1 MMNPR
6 PMSDSRDATM
16 QIKLLGPFDV
26 RLDGRPLPPV
36 RSRKGLWLLAQLA
49 LRQGREVDRTWLAGT
64 LWSESPDTQALASL
78 RRTLTDLRAAL
89 GAFDGKVVTPNPKSL
104 LLVESGVWV
113 DVAEFD
119 RLATSTELD
128 DLEAA
133 LALYRGPLLEGC
145 AEEWV
150 LGDRQSREETF
161 LQASERAARL
171 AIENR
176 ETTRAIGFLK
186 RAIAVDP
193 FRESATRNLM
203 EAYAAN
209 GDHAAAVVA
218 FRHLRERLL
227 YELNG
232 DPSAETIALLERIR
246 KDARV
251 IAQRT
256 AAPIEPPTQARP
268 VTAMPP
274 PPEPVRRGN
283 VPEPLTEI
291 VGREQDLQ
299 EIEAHVLSSRL
310 VTLLGPGGIGKTRLS
325 IELARNLGS
334 EFSGG
339 AWFVDFTPLEDPD
352 LVPQHVEHELQI
364 HERPGFT
371 ASEDL
376 VAALSGEPVLVVF
389 DNCEHLIDAC
399 ADLAD
404 RLLKSCANLRILAT
418 SREPLGLVGEVAWR
432 VPSLSVPEPQR
443 VRQLVDQFTS
453 GLLQYDAVRLFMA
466 RAQAASPGFELTMDN
481 ATAIIDICRRLDG
494 IALALEL
501 AAARLK
507 VLSVQE
513 IAERLNDRFKLLTGG
528 SRGAPT
534 RQTTLRAALEWSYDL
549 LSDPE
554 KLMLHRVS
562 IFGGPFTLT
571 AAEHVTEGGGIA
583 GGESLDLVSKLVDKS
598 LVRAESGVDG
608 KVRYSVLE
616 STREYAR
623 ELLAESGEYEEIAE
637 RHAIYYME
645 LASRARTKF
654 FGPEEYEALE
664 MLDRSYD
671 NLRAALHWSTERG
684 RGPIAMTLVEMLRM
698 YWSSRDRL
706 HEARM
711 WIQRALDSESEK
723 TPQRVVV
730 LQAAASYAT
739 LTGDLEAARQ
749 YVETGVELAKQ
760 VGDKH
765 SLAEIMRNM
774 AGVCSEQQRHE
785 EALDWVQKALTLN
798 RELGVFEGILRTLTA
813 AGLVNLDAGR
823 TAEAKERFA
832 EAIALCESHGGES
845 MKGWNCSNMGDAL
858 MAEGRAADAVDWYR
872 EGLDRLVKYGGTM
885 GTCEGIRG
893 LCLAI
898 GATATEPSI
907 RREAVSL
914 IAAAGRHQGSMGLH
928 MRRFDREQRDR
939 VIGEIRDEMGDDAF
953 DEAWDEGLTIEYDA
967 MVERTFALVKTH
979 GNAREAVNA

>member
-1 MMNPR
+1 MP
-6 PMSDSRDATM
+6 DSCDATM
-16 QIKLLGPFDV
+16 HVKLLGPFDV
-26 RLDGRPLPPV
+26 RLDGHPLPPV

-64 LWSESPDTQALASL
+64 LWPDSPDTQALASL

-89 GAFDGKVVTPNPKSL
+89 GPYDAKVVTPSPKTL
-104 LLVESGVWV
+104 LLVETGVWV

-119 RLATSTELD
+119 HLAGSEDLD
-128 DLEAA
+128 GLEAA

-161 LQASERAARL
+161 LQASEQAARL
-171 AIENR
+171 AMEQGQYS
-176 ETTRAIGFLK
+176 RAISVLK

-203 EAYAAN
+203 EACAAN

-218 FRHLRERLL
+218 FRQLRERLL

-232 DPSAETIALLERIR
+232 DPSAETTALLERIR
-246 KDARV
+246 KDARL

-256 AAPIEPPTQARP
+256 SGPIEAAPAPRA
-268 VTAMPP
+268 VAAMPP
-274 PPEPVRRGN
+274 PAEPVRKGN

-299 EIEAHVLSSRL
+299 EIEAHLLSTRL

-325 IELARNLGS
+325 IEIARNLAQD
-334 EFSGG
+334 FAGG

-352 LVPQHVEHELQI
+352 LVPQHVEHELRI

-432 VPSLSVPEPQR
+432 VPSLSVPEPKR
-443 VRQLVDQFTS
+443 VRQLVDHFTA
-453 GLLQYDAVRLFMA
+453 GLMQYDAVRLFMA
-466 RAQAASPGFELTMDN
+466 RAQAAHPGFVLTMDN
-481 ATAIIDICRRLDG
+481 ASAIIDICRRLDG

-549 LSDPE
+549 LSEPE
-554 KLMLHRVS
+554 RLMLRRVS
-562 IFGGPFTLT
+562 IFAGPFTLA
-571 AAEHVTEGGGIA
+571 AAEQITEGDGIA
-583 GGESLDLVSKLVDKS
+583 EGESLDLVSKLVDKS
-598 LVRAESGVDG
+598 LVRAETGSDG

-616 STREYAR
+616 STREFAR
-623 ELLAESGEYEEIAE
+623 ELLVESGEQETIAE
-637 RHAIYYME
+637 RHASYYVD
-645 LASRARTKF
+645 LARRLRTKL
-654 FGPEEYEALE
+654 FGPEEFEALE
-664 MLDRSYD
+664 TLGRSYD
-671 NLRAALHWSTERG
+671 NFRAALHWSTETK
-684 RGPIAMTLVEMLRM
+684 RGPIAMTLVEMLRF
-698 YWSSRDRL
+698 YWSSGDRL
-706 HEARM
+706 NEARA
-711 WIQRALDSESEK
+711 WIQRALDCDDEK

-730 LQAAASYAT
+730 LQAASNYAT
-739 LTGDLEAARQ
+739 LTGDLDTSRQ
-749 YVETGVELAKQ
+749 YVETGVAIAREI
-760 VGDKH
+760 GDQRA
-765 SLAEIMRNM
+765 LAEIMRNM
-774 AGVCSEQQRHE
+774 ASVCSEQQRHDE
-785 EALDWVQKALTLN
+785 SLEWIEQALALD
-798 RELGVFEGILRTLTA
+798 RELGAHEGIIRSLTA
-813 AGLVNLDAGR
+813 SGLVYLDAGR
-823 TAEAKERFA
+823 TETAKSFFA
-832 EAIALCESHGGES
+832 EAIATCEREGVENL
-845 MKGWNCSNMGDAL
+845 KGWNCSNMGDAL
-858 MAEGRAADAVDWYR
+858 VAEGKAGEAVPWYR
-872 EGLDRLVKYGGTM
+872 QGLERLVKFGGSM
-885 GTCEGIRG
+885 GTCEGVRG

-898 GATATEPSI
+898 GLSSADPEV
-907 RREAVSL
+907 RREAVEMVS
-914 IAAAGRHQGSMGLH
+914 AAGRHQGSMGLH
-928 MRRFDREQRDR
+928 LRRFDREQRDR
-939 VIGEIRDEMGDDAF
+939 VVGEIRADMGDAAF
-953 DEAWDEGLTIEYDA
+953 DNAWNSGLTIEFDA
-967 MVERTFALVKTH
+967 MVERTFTLAGALEGDLAAAK
-979 GNAREAVNA
+979 A

>member
-1 MMNPR
+1 
-6 PMSDSRDATM
+6 M
-16 QIKLLGPFDV
+16 QVKLLGPFDV
-26 RLDGRPLPPV
+26 RLDGHPLPPV

-64 LWSESPDTQALASL
+64 LWPDSPDTQALASL

-89 GAFDGKVVTPNPKSL
+89 GPFDSKVVTPSPKTL
-104 LLVESGVWV
+104 LLVETGVWV

-119 RLATSTELD
+119 RLAGSEDLD
-128 DLEAA
+128 GLEAA

-171 AIENR
+171 AMEQGLYSQ
-176 ETTRAIGFLK
+176 AISVLK

-203 EAYAAN
+203 EACAAN

-218 FRHLRERLL
+218 FRQLRERLL

-232 DPSAETIALLERIR
+232 DPSAETTALLERIR
-246 KDARV
+246 KDARS

-256 AAPIEPPTQARP
+256 SVPIEAAPAPRA
-268 VTAMPP
+268 VAAMPL
-274 PPEPVRRGN
+274 PPEPPRKGN
-283 VPEPLTEI
+283 IPEPLTEI

-299 EIEAHVLSSRL
+299 EIEAHLMSSRL

-325 IELARNLGS
+325 IELARNLAQD
-334 EFSGG
+334 FAGG

-352 LVPQHVEHELQI
+352 LVPQHVEHELRI

-432 VPSLSVPEPQR
+432 VPSLSVPEPKR
-443 VRQLVDQFTS
+443 VRQLVDHFTA
-453 GLLQYDAVRLFMA
+453 GLMQYDAVRLFMA
-466 RAQAASPGFELTMDN
+466 RAQASNPGFELTMEN
-481 ATAIIDICRRLDG
+481 AAAIIDICRRLDG

-554 KLMLHRVS
+554 KLMLRRIS
-562 IFGGPFTLT
+562 IFVGPFTLA
-571 AAEHVTEGGGIA
+571 AAEYVTEGRGIEE
-583 GGESLDLVSKLVDKS
+583 GESLDLVSKLVDKS
-598 LVRAESGVDG
+598 LVRAEVGAGG
-608 KVRYSVLE
+608 KVRYSLLE
-616 STREYAR
+616 STREFAR
-623 ELLAESGEYEEIAE
+623 ELLSMSGEHELIAE
-637 RHAIYYME
+637 RHADYYVE
-645 LASRARTKF
+645 IARQARALM
-654 FGPEEYEALE
+654 FGPEEPLAMEKLE
-664 MLDRSYD
+664 RSFD
-671 NLRAALHWSTERG
+671 NLRAALHWSTETG
-684 RGPIAMTLVEMLRM
+684 RGPIAMTLVEMLRF
-698 YWSSRDRL
+698 YWNSCDRL
-706 HEARM
+706 NEAKM
-711 WIQRALDSESEK
+711 WIQRTLDCDDEK
-723 TPQRVVV
+723 TPQRVVT
-730 LQAAASYAT
+730 LQAASSYAT
-739 LTGDLEAARQ
+739 LTGDLESARQ
-749 YVETGVELAKQ
+749 YVETGMALAKEI
-760 VGDKH
+760 GDKRA
-765 SLAEIMRNM
+765 LAEIMRNM
-774 AGVCSEQQRHE
+774 ASVCSEQQRHE
-785 EALDWVQKALTLN
+785 EALDWIEQALALD
-798 RELGVFEGILRTLTA
+798 RELGAKEGILRSLTA
-813 AGLVNLDAGR
+813 SGLVNLDAGR
-823 TAEAKERFA
+823 TEQAKDFFA
-832 EAIALCESHGGES
+832 EAIALSESTGGEV
-845 MKGWNCSNMGDAL
+845 MKGWNCSNFGDAL
-858 MAEGRAADAVDWYR
+858 IADGNAEEAVGWYR
-872 EGLDRLVKYGGTM
+872 QGFERLATYTGPM
-885 GTCEGIRG
+885 GTCEGVRG

-898 GATATEPSI
+898 GLTAGDART
-907 RREAVSL
+907 RREAVEL

-928 MRRFDREQRDR
+928 LRRFDREQRDR
-939 VIGEIRDEMGDDAF
+939 VVGEIRADMGDEAF
-953 DEAWDEGLTIEYDA
+953 DDAWNEGLTIEFDV
-967 MVERTFALVKTH
+967 MVERTFALVGALEGDLAAAK
-979 GNAREAVNA
+979 A

>member
-1 MMNPR
+1 
-6 PMSDSRDATM
+6 MSDSHDATM
-16 QIKLLGPFDV
+16 QVKLLGPFDV
-26 RLDGRPLPPV
+26 RLDGHPLPPV

-49 LRQGREVDRTWLAGT
+49 LRQGREVDRAWLAGT
-64 LWSESPDTQALASL
+64 LWPESPDTQALASL
-78 RRTLTDLRAAL
+78 RRTLTDVRAAL
-89 GAFDGKVVTPNPKSL
+89 GPFDAKVVTPTPKTL

-119 RLATSTELD
+119 RLAAST
-128 DLEAA
+128 DLGEVESA

-161 LQASERAARL
+161 LQASELAARL
-171 AIENR
+171 AMER
-176 ETTRAIGFLK
+176 VEYSRAIGFLK

-203 EAYAAN
+203 EACAAN

-218 FRHLRERLL
+218 FRQLRERLL

-232 DPSAETIALLERIR
+232 DPSAETVALLERIR
-246 KDARV
+246 KDARI
-251 IAQRT
+251 IAHRT
-256 AAPIEPPTQARP
+256 SAPIEAPAAPRP
-268 VTAMPP
+268 VAAMPP
-274 PPEPVRRGN
+274 PPEPASRGN

-299 EIEAHVLSSRL
+299 EIEAHLMSSRL

-325 IELARNLGS
+325 IELAHNLSS
-334 EFSGG
+334 EFAGG

-404 RLLKSCANLRILAT
+404 RLLKSCADLRILAT

-432 VPSLSVPEPQR
+432 VPSLSVPEPKR
-443 VRQLVDQFTS
+443 VRQLVDQFTA

-466 RAQAASPGFELTMDN
+466 RAQAALPGFELTMDN

-507 VLSVQE
+507 ALSVQE

-534 RQTTLRAALEWSYDL
+534 RQTTLRAALDWSYDL

-554 KLMLHRVS
+554 KLMLRRVS
-562 IFGGPFTLT
+562 IFGGPFTLA
-571 AAEHVTEGGGIA
+571 AAEQVTEGGGI
-583 GGESLDLVSKLVDKS
+583 GEGESLDLVSRLVDKS
-598 LVRAESGVDG
+598 LVRAETGPDG

-616 STREYAR
+616 STREFAR
-623 ELLAESGEYEEIAE
+623 ELLIQSGEHDEIAG
-637 RHAIYYME
+637 RHAAYYLD
-645 LASRARTKF
+645 LARRARAQMY
-654 FGPEEYEALE
+654 GPEEFEALE
-664 MLDRSYD
+664 MLDRSFD
-671 NLRAALHWSTERG
+671 NIRAALHWSTETRRG
-684 RGPIAMTLVEMLRM
+684 SIALTLVEMLRVF
-698 YWSSRDRL
+698 WSSRDRIN
-706 HEARM
+706 EART
-711 WIQRALDSESEK
+711 WIQRSLDCDDEK
-723 TPQRVVV
+723 TVQRVGV
-730 LQAAASYAT
+730 LQVASHYAT
-739 LTGDLEAARQ
+739 LSGDMERARQ
-749 YVETGVELAKQ
+749 YVETGVLIAQEI
-760 VGDKH
+760 GDKRA
-765 SLAEIMRNM
+765 LAEIMRNM
-774 AGVCSEQQRHE
+774 AGVYSELQRHE
-785 EALDWVQKALTLN
+785 EALDWVGQALELD
-798 RELGVFEGILRTLTA
+798 RELGANEGILRSLTA
-813 AGLVNLDAGR
+813 SGLVNLDAGQ
-823 TAEAKERFA
+823 THEAKRLFA
-832 EAIALCESHGGES
+832 EAIRLCESTGGES

-858 MAEGRAADAVDWYR
+858 IAEGNPAEAVDWYR

-885 GTCEGIRG
+885 GTCEGVRG

-898 GATATEPSI
+898 GLTAQDART
-907 RREAVSL
+907 RREAVAM

-928 MRRFDREQRDR
+928 LRRFDKEQRDR
-939 VIGEIRDEMGDDAF
+939 VMGETRTVMGDDAF
-953 DEAWDEGLTIEYDA
+953 DESWNEGTTIEFDV
-967 MVERTFALVKTH
+967 MVERTFALVGSLKGDLATAKT
-979 GNAREAVNA
+979 